1 MLVSAQCSIVLFINS
16 LIFFIPQMF
25 TISSVNRQKKK
36 KSNRTGRGLR
46 SEAEMTIIGISVSEK
61 FYSHLLNLDSVLHLG
76 L

>member
-1 MLVSAQCSIVLFINS
+1 MLFINS

-25 TISSVNRQKKK
+25 TISSVNREKKK
-36 KSNRTGRGLR
+36 TNRTGRGLR